1 LVKDVFG
8 FLLLSSIQVNLVMGL
23 IRFMVFILVRLV
35 LVVVVVFSEMRLT
48 FVIVKVEVWDQ

>member
-1 LVKDVFG
+1 MIKDVFC

-23 IRFMVFILVRLV
+23 MRFIVFILVRLV